1 MHPFNEPKRPSA
13 RRLRLIGIVALIVAA
28 ALACFGIMRRLHG
41 ESVLK
46 HKIEENASTTVNVI
60 APSQGGSKQE
70 LVLPSNVQAFYDA
83 PIYAR
88 VPGYLKKWYV
98 DIGTKVKAGDLLAE
112 IETPE
117 LDQQVRQ
124 AQADLAMAVAKE
136 KLAGTTAQRWQAMLA
151 STSVSK
157 QESDEKSGDFD
168 AKRATV
174 SAERANV
181 ERLQALTSFKRIVA
195 PFDGVIT
202 SRKTDIGALINAGSG
217 SGPELFRIAD
227 THKLRVYVQVP
238 QAYASQIAI
247 GMRADLKL
255 PEQAGRSYP
264 AQVVSTS
271 NAINE
276 ISRTL
281 LVQLEVDNANGN
293 LIAGSYADVHF
304 DLPASNEVL
313 QLPVTTLLFRR
324 DGLKVAIMANDG
336 RTVLRSIQLG
346 RDFGTR
352 VEVLSGLSATDRIID
367 SPPDWIAAGDPVRA
381 AETEKPAAKT
391 ALSASEHGN
400 ASAGAGE

>member
-1 MHPFNEPKRPSA
+1 MHPFNESERPSP

-28 ALACFGIMRRLHG
+28 SLACFGIMRRLHG

-46 HKIEENASTTVNVI
+46 HRIEETAATTVNVI
-60 APSQGGSKQE
+60 SPSAGESKQE

-124 AQADLAMAVAKE
+124 AQADLATAVAKE
-136 KLAGTTAQRWQAMLA
+136 RLAGTTAKRWQAMLA

-168 AKRATV
+168 AKKATV

-227 THKLRVYVQVP
+227 THKLRIYVQVP
-238 QAYASQIAI
+238 QTYASQIAI
-247 GMRADLKL
+247 GMHADLQL
-255 PEQAGRSYP
+255 PEQAGRTYP
-264 AQVVSTS
+264 AEVVSTS

-276 ISRTL
+276 TSRTL
-281 LVQLEVDNANGN
+281 LVQLEVDNSKGI

-304 DLPASNEVL
+304 DLPSSSGVL
-313 QLPVTTLLFRR
+313 QLPVTALLFRR
-324 DGLKVAIMANDG
+324 DGLKVAVVSSDG
-336 RTVLRSIQLG
+336 KATLRSIQLG

-352 VEVLSGLSATDRIID
+352 VEVLAGLSANDRVID
-367 SPPDWIAAGDPVRA
+367 SPPDWLAAGDLVRPAEDPGAKA
-381 AETEKPAAKT
+381 APRTAEQHASSGAAQ
-391 ALSASEHGN
+391 
-400 ASAGAGE
+400 